1 MNNAKI
7 SLILLLLIQVWF
19 MIPSTAQAQDRS
31 GETVRVE
38 TNDGTILIGR
48 IVEENEDQIILRV
61 DGIGEITIEKTNIR
75 SLRTIEPD
83 RIRDGSYWF
92 DNPHGTRYFFAPNAI
107 GLKQGA
113 GYYQNTWILFNNA
126 NVGLTDNISIGAGLV
141 PLFLFGQ
148 SSFPFWILPKIS
160 IPVTPGKLYLGG
172 GALIGGVVGED
183 TDGGFGLLYGNTTI
197 GNGDRNLTIG
207 LGYGFGGGEISD
219 TPLVNVSGLIRTNR
233 TFQLLGEIYF
243 LPGIEGSGF
252 GIFGGRWAP
261 ENFALDFGLARPLSA
276 VDIIGVPWL
285 SVTIPFGNR

>member
-1 MNNAKI
+1 M
-7 SLILLLLIQVWF
+7 
-19 MIPSTAQAQDRS
+19 
-31 GETVRVE
+31 
-38 TNDGTILIGR
+38 
-48 IVEENEDQIILRV
+48 
-61 DGIGEITIEKTNIR
+61 
-75 SLRTIEPD
+75 RTIEPD

-92 DNPHGTRYFFAPNAI
+92 ENPQGTRYFFAPNAI

-113 GYYQNTWILFNNA
+113 GYYQNTWILLNNA
-126 NVGLTDNISIGAGLV
+126 NVGITDNVSIGAGLV

-148 SSFPFWILPKIS
+148 SSFPFWILPKVS
-160 IPVTPGKLYLGG
+160 IPITHGKFYAGG

-183 TDGGFGLLYGNTTI
+183 TDGGFGLFYGNTTI
-197 GNGDRNLTIG
+197 GNRDKNLTIG
-207 LGYGFGGGEISD
+207 FGYGFGGGEISD

-276 VDIIGVPWL
+276 VDIVGVPWL